1 MQESEAVPESLQL
14 VTFTMAGELYGIE
27 TRFTRQVMEVPRIV
41 RVPRIS
47 PFILGIINLRGQLTS
62 VIDLRRLFGLRE
74 APRTSENRIV
84 VVRSGDMATGILVEQ
99 VLEILEIPAGE
110 IEPPLASLPG
120 IQKKF
125 IIGQSIQGQRLLI
138 LLDVDRLLASEEMQT
153 YRTRA
158 QERTA

>member
-1 MQESEAVPESLQL
+1 MTETDSPPDSLQL
-14 VTFTMAGELYGIE
+14 VSFTMAGELYGIE

-41 RVPRIS
+41 PVPRIQ

-62 VIDLRRLFGLRE
+62 VIDLRRLFGLKQAARI
-74 APRTSENRIV
+74 SDNRIV

-99 VLEILEIPAGE
+99 VQEILEVPAGD

-125 IIGQSIQGQRLLI
+125 IMGQTILGQRLLI
-138 LLDVDRLLASEEMQT
+138 LLDVDRLLASEEMQL

-158 QERTA
+158 PERSP